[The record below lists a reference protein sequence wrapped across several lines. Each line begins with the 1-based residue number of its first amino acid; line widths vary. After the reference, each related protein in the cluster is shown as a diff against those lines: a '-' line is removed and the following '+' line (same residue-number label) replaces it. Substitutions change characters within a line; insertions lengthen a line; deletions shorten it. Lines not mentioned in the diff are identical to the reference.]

1 MSDTSDIALGL
12 GGGAVIAAASQSAGL
27 DATTP
32 LLIGGGAGLVLA
44 LTPRSRPAGVAL
56 LLASIVGAAVVA
68 SRPRR
73 RQRLLTE

>member
-32 LLIGGGAGLVLA
+32 LLIGGGAGLLLA

-56 LLASIVGAAVVA
+56 LLASIVGSAVLA
-68 SRPRR
+68 SRT
-73 RQRLLTE
+73 RQRPRTA

>member
-1 MSDTSDIALGL
+1 MSDTSDVALGL
-12 GGGAVIAAASQSAGL
+12 GGGAVITAATMAAGL
-27 DATTP
+27 GAMEP

>member
-12 GGGAVIAAASQSAGL
+12 GGAAVVTAASQSAGL
-27 DATTP
+27 DATAP

-56 LLASIVGAAVVA
+56 LLASLVGSVVVA
-68 SRPRR
+68 SRS
-73 RQRLLTE
+73 RQRPRTA

>member
-56 LLASIVGAAVVA
+56 LLASIVGSAVLA
-68 SRPRR
+68 SRT
-73 RQRLLTE
+73 RQRPRTA

>member
-27 DATTP
+27 DATMP

-44 LTPRSRPAGVAL
+44 LTPRARPAGVAL
-56 LLASIVGAAVVA
+56 LLASIVGSAVLA
-68 SRPRR
+68 SRA
-73 RQRLLTE
+73 RQRPRTA